1 MEPCGVQQFF
11 PSRPGEAEAL
21 PSTGKGGSWGGR
33 PFGRWPNSK
42 RPDPSPGVTKLT
54 NERIAYLVR
63 QSQAPRPLETVGQMA
78 ARWGVTRRRLY
89 QVLQLSREVGGI
101 PLLKTNRRPPAPPLT
116 AEEKALLRAEWAR
129 LPRGASLLYKA
140 LRHRGIVIPKMKIY
154 RFARAQGWVVNTP
167 KKQRRRKWVRYERTH
182 SGSLL
187 HGDFHRTA
195 FDKPQCILW
204 EDDASRMI
212 LAGGEFPTEN
222 SEIAVATLREALAV
236 AREWN
241 LRIDQVLTDR
251 GAPFYVTSKEA
262 TALVPARQGEGV
274 FQRFLRAQGIEHVVS
289 RVNHPQ
295 TNGKLERL
303 WREYDRHRW
312 RYATLGEFI
321 EVYNHAIHGS
331 LWDLECPAEAFQ
343 RKLPMEALL
352 GLHERLVEQLAEA

>member
-1 MEPCGVQQFF
+1 M
-11 PSRPGEAEAL
+11 
-21 PSTGKGGSWGGR
+21 
-33 PFGRWPNSK
+33 
-42 RPDPSPGVTKLT
+42 TKLT

-63 QSQAPRPLETVGQMA
+63 QQRSPRPFETVGQMA
-78 ARWGVTRRRLY
+78 ARWGVSRRRLY
-89 QVLQLSREVGGI
+89 QVLQLSREIGGV

-116 AEEKALLRAEWAR
+116 EAEQRLLREEWAR

-154 RFARAQGWVVNTP
+154 RFARTQGWVVNTP
-167 KKQRRRKWVRYERTH
+167 KKQRPRKWVRYERAH

-187 HGDFHRTA
+187 HGDFHRSS

-222 SEIAVATLREALAV
+222 SAIAVATLREALAE
-236 AREWN
+236 AKRWN

-251 GAPFYVTSKEA
+251 GAPFFVSPKEA
-262 TALVPARQGEGV
+262 SPIIAGRQGEGV
-274 FQRFLRAQGIEHVVS
+274 FQRFLKEQGIDHVVA

-312 RYATLGEFI
+312 RYATLAEFI
-321 EVYNHAIHGS
+321 DVYNHAIHGS
-331 LWDLECPAEAFQ
+331 LWDMECPAEAFQ
-343 RKLPMEALL
+343 RKLPPETLL
-352 GLHERLVEQLAEA
+352 GLHEQLIERLAEA